1 MFEVTN
7 RSTHKEILL
16 SLWARPRYEVTTLCV
31 ILNKMGYEIPN
42 YLTKEQMMEYLAE
55 IEKEDLL
62 EAIATIDA
70 HEADDE
76 EDTDE
81 GEDDEDQ
88 DSDDDDDTD
97 EDDDCDD

>member
-16 SLWARPRYEVTTLCV
+16 SLWARPRYEVTTICV
-31 ILNKMGYEIPN
+31 ILNKIGYDIPN

-62 EAIATIDA
+62 EAIAIFDS
-70 HEADDE
+70 HEPDEAEDSEDD
-76 EDTDE
+76 
-81 GEDDEDQ
+81 GEDD
-88 DSDDDDDTD
+88 SN
-97 EDDDCDD
+97 DDCDE